1 MKIIC
6 VGRNYTEH
14 IAELQNEKPDAPV
27 IFMKPDTAL
36 LKNGLDFYLPEFSS
50 EIHHEVELVVKIS
63 KVGKHIAEKFV
74 PKYYS
79 QISLGIDF
87 TARDIQSSLKEK
99 GLPWELAK
107 AFDNSAFVGEWIPVE
122 FLGDLNDVQFS
133 LSKNGEMVQVG
144 HSAKMLWKIDQLIT
158 YISKYFTL
166 KTGDLI
172 FTGTPAGV
180 SEIHRGD
187 FLKGHINNQE
197 IFNLSIK

>member
-63 KVGKHIAEKFV
+63 KVGKHIAKKFA

-122 FLGDLNDVQFS
+122 SLGDLNDVHFS
-133 LSKNGEMVQVG
+133 LFKNGDMVQVG

>member
-14 IAELQNEKPDAPV
+14 IKELENERPDTPV
-27 IFMKPDTAL
+27 VFMKPDTAL
-36 LKNGLDFYLPEFSS
+36 LRNGLDFYLPDFSQV
-50 EIHHEVELVVKIS
+50 IHHEVELVVKVS
-63 KVGKHIAEKFV
+63 KVGKHIAQKFA

-87 TARDIQSSLKEK
+87 TARDIQSALKEK

-107 AFDNSAFVGEWIPVE
+107 AFDNSAYVGQWISVE
-122 FLGDLNDVQFS
+122 SLGDLNDIHFDLV
-133 LSKNGEMVQVG
+133 KNDQKVQVG
-144 HSAKMLWKIDQLIT
+144 HSAKMLWKIDELIA

-180 SEIHRGD
+180 SAVRRGD
-187 FLKGHINNQE
+187 FFKGHVNGQE
-197 IFNLSIK
+197 IF

>member
-50 EIHHEVELVVKIS
+50 EIHHEAELVVKVS
-63 KVGKHIAEKFV
+63 KVGKHIAEKFA

-122 FLGDLNDVQFS
+122 SLGDLNDVHFS

-180 SEIHRGD
+180 SEVHRGD

>member
-63 KVGKHIAEKFV
+63 KVGKHIAEKFA

>member
-14 IAELQNEKPDAPV
+14 IKELENERPDTPV
-27 IFMKPDTAL
+27 VFMKPDTAL
-36 LKNGLDFYLPEFSS
+36 LRNGLDFYLPDFSQV
-50 EIHHEVELVVKIS
+50 IHHEVELVVKVS
-63 KVGKHIAEKFV
+63 KVGKHIAQKFA

-87 TARDIQSSLKEK
+87 TARDIQSALKEK

-107 AFDNSAFVGEWIPVE
+107 AFDNSAYVGQWISVE
-122 FLGDLNDVQFS
+122 SLGDLNDIHFDLV
-133 LSKNGEMVQVG
+133 KNDQKVQVG
-144 HSAKMLWKIDQLIT
+144 HSAKMLWKIDELIA

-180 SEIHRGD
+180 SAVRRGD
-187 FLKGHINNQE
+187 FLKGHINDQE

>member
-36 LKNGLDFYLPEFSS
+36 LKNGLDFYLPGFSS
-50 EIHHEVELVVKIS
+50 EIHHEVELVVRIC
-63 KVGKHIAEKFV
+63 KVGKHIAQKFA
-74 PKYYS
+74 PNYYT
-79 QISLGIDF
+79 QVSLGIDF
-87 TARDIQSSLKEK
+87 TARDIQSSLKAK
-99 GLPWELAK
+99 GLPWEQAK
-107 AFDNSAFVGEWIPVE
+107 AFDNSAFVGRWLAKES
-122 FLGDLNDVQFS
+122 LGDLNDVHFS
-133 LSKNGEMVQVG
+133 LSKNNEQVQCG
-144 HSAKMLWKIDQLIT
+144 HSAKMLWKIDELIS
-158 YISKYFTL
+158 YVSKYFTL

-180 SEIHRGD
+180 SQVHSGD
-187 FLKGHINNQE
+187 HLQGHINEQE

>member
-63 KVGKHIAEKFV
+63 KVGKHIAKKFAH
-74 PKYYS
+74 KYYT

-87 TARDIQSSLKEK
+87 TARDIQRTLKAK
-99 GLPWELAK
+99 GLPWEQAK
-107 AFDNSAFVGEWIPVE
+107 AFDNSAFVGPWVSKES
-122 FLGDLNDVQFS
+122 LGDLNDIHFS
-133 LSKNGEMVQVG
+133 LSKNEKMVQIG
-144 HSAKMLWKIDQLIT
+144 HSAKMLWDIDELIA
-158 YISKYFTL
+158 YVSKYFTL

-172 FTGTPAGV
+172 FTGTPEGV

-187 FLKGHINNQE
+187 FLEGRINNQE

>member
-14 IAELQNEKPDAPV
+14 IAELQNDKPDAPV
-27 IFMKPDTAL
+27 IFIKPDTAL

-50 EIHHEVELVVKIS
+50 EIHHEVELVVKVS
-63 KVGKHIAEKFV
+63 KVGKHISEKFAH
-74 PKYYS
+74 KYYS

-87 TARDIQSSLKEK
+87 TARDVQRSLKAK
-99 GLPWELAK
+99 GLPWEKAK
-107 AFDNSAFVGEWIPVE
+107 AFDNSAFVGQWMPVE
-122 FLGDLNDVQFS
+122 SFGDLNDIHFD
-133 LSKNGEMVQVG
+133 LFKNEERVQVG
-144 HSAKMLWKIDQLIT
+144 HSAKMLWKIDQLIA

-172 FTGTPAGV
+172 FTGTPSGV

>member
-14 IAELQNEKPDAPV
+14 IAELQNDKPDAPV
-27 IFMKPDTAL
+27 IFIKPDTAL

-50 EIHHEVELVVKIS
+50 EIHHEVELVVKVS
-63 KVGKHIAEKFV
+63 KVGKHISEKFAH
-74 PKYYS
+74 KYYS

-87 TARDIQSSLKEK
+87 TARDVQRSLKAK
-99 GLPWELAK
+99 GLPWEKAK
-107 AFDNSAFVGEWIPVE
+107 AFDNSAFVGQWMPVE
-122 FLGDLNDVQFS
+122 SFGDLNDIHFD
-133 LSKNGEMVQVG
+133 LFKNEESVQVG
-144 HSAKMLWKIDQLIT
+144 HSAKMLWKIDQLIA

-172 FTGTPAGV
+172 FTGTPSGV

>member
-14 IAELQNEKPDAPV
+14 IKELENERPNTPV

-36 LKNGLDFYLPEFSS
+36 LRNGLDFYLPDFSQ
-50 EIHHEVELVVKIS
+50 EIHHEVELVVKVS
-63 KVGKHIAEKFV
+63 KVGKHIAQKFA

-87 TARDIQSSLKEK
+87 TARDIQSALKEK

-107 AFDNSAFVGEWIPVE
+107 AFDNSAYVGQWIPVE
-122 FLGDLNDVQFS
+122 SLGDLNDIHFDLV
-133 LSKNGEMVQVG
+133 KNDQKVQVG
-144 HSAKMLWKIDQLIT
+144 HSAKMLWKIDELIA

-180 SEIHRGD
+180 SAVRRGD
-187 FLKGHINNQE
+187 FLKGHINDQE